1 MDKSGVEAAAWKE
14 ARRDGIFAGLT
25 SGLAGGDITFHLAV
39 TALVGSKFMGFGRNK
54 TIISG
59 ALTGLLSGYFFT
71 QAFLSSNMARLGS
84 KSISSDTETDPWP
97 PK

>member
-1 MDKSGVEAAAWKE
+1 E

-25 SGLAGGDITFHLAV
+25 SGLAGGKLIHV
-39 TALVGSKFMGFGRNK
+39 PPSLVGSKFMGFGRNK

-71 QAFLSSNMARLGS
+71 QAFLSSNMAQLRS
-84 KSISSDTETDPWP
+84 QSVSSDTETDPWP
-97 PK
+97 RI

>member
-1 MDKSGVEAAAWKE
+1 MELDHKPGVEEIKAAAWRE

-25 SGLAGGDITFHLAV
+25 SGLAG
-39 TALVGSKFMGFGRNK
+39 ALVGSKFMGFGRNK

-71 QAFLSSNMARLGS
+71 QAFLSSNLAQLRS
-84 KSISSDTETDPWP
+84 KYVSSDTETDPWP
-97 PK
+97 RK